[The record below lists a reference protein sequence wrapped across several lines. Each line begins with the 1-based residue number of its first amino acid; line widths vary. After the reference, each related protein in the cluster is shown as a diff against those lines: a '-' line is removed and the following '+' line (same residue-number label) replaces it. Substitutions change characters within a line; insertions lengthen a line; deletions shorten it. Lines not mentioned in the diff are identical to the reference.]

1 MDIRIYNKIKHL
13 EHSFHCAVYGD
24 YIRAQRREDQML
36 VISILKELGM
46 AYQDNMGCGH
56 CHYVN
61 YKRLG
66 AEYFKFKKGQENG
79 RSGKGKK
86 AKEKLSSQE

>member
-1 MDIRIYNKIKHL
+1 MDIKIYERIKHL
-13 EHSFHCAVYGD
+13 EHSFYCAVYGN

-36 VISILKELGM
+36 VISILKELDM
-46 AYQDNMGCGH
+46 AYQDNIACGH
-56 CHYVN
+56 CHYTN

-66 AEYFKFKKGQENG
+66 TEYFKFKKRNENG
-79 RSGKGKK
+79 NSRKAKK